1 MKGSGHIGALGL
13 LAVLF
18 IFGTLAACGKSDD
31 ESAAIRRLIDEGAE
45 LAEKQQIG
53 DLIRL
58 GTENFVATPGNHDA
72 NSVKGILF
80 VAFRRYGRFSI
91 LYPRPTVEL
100 DPDGTQATASVYFVI
115 VSKERSLPDLRDL
128 YNDPVQWLEAARE
141 KADPYLLQLEL
152 IQQDRR
158 WQVQRAH
165 IESAM
170 RRLMSDAGRC
180 ADGSLRGDAP
190 EGMDI
195 SGADAS

>member
-1 MKGSGHIGALGL
+1 M
-13 LAVLF
+13 AVLL

-31 ESAAIRRLIDEGAE
+31 ETAAIRLLIDEGAE

-53 DLIRL
+53 DLVRL
-58 GTENFVATPGNHDA
+58 GTEDFVATPGTHDA

-91 LYPRPTVEL
+91 HYPRPTVEL
-100 DPDGTQATASVYFVI
+100 DPEGKQATASVYFVI
-115 VSKERSLPDLRDL
+115 VSKERNLPDLRDL

-170 RRLMSDAGRC
+170 RRLMSDAGPC
-180 ADGSLRGDAP
+180 AEGSLRGYAP
-190 EGMDI
+190 EGVGG
-195 SGADAS
+195 SGSDALLFRPEA